1 MVEKKSIDLLI
12 DNGTVVTIDKDR
24 RVIRHGAVAI
34 KKNKIKE
41 VGKARLLK
49 AKYSAKRVY
58 DAKNKLITP
67 GLINSHL
74 HFYHHMHRGL
84 SPETLNGLGWSDFVH
99 RRVAT
104 VVDPQDEIWGGLGTL
119 LETLKTG
126 VTTFL
131 EAGSYN
137 LAETIE
143 GVAKIGMRG
152 LMGRRSF
159 DHISQG
165 HDMLVDSTRKC
176 LSTNEAFMKDYQD
189 GVGLVKPCIVLVGMG
204 RCSDTLYRKSKEM
217 ADNYDTVL
225 HMHQANMLENIQE
238 SMALDGERPVEHLYN
253 IGALGSNVVMV
264 HMVHVNQKE
273 IGMLA
278 KSKANV
284 VHCPN
289 TAMKLSYGMAA
300 FGRFTEMSEAG
311 VNVAIGTDASDCSNF
326 NDMVRLIYLAA
337 VTPKDYRYDPAAG
350 SAEKALE
357 MATINGA
364 IALNMEKEI
373 GSLEAGK
380 KADIAIYDM
389 QRPDWVPLYNELQNF
404 VYSAQGSSC
413 ESVIIDGNFVVEKG
427 KVLTIDE
434 DEVVDLVL
442 FQAKKM
448 LKNTKIPIYSPWKW
462 S

>member
-1 MVEKKSIDLLI
+1 MCIR
-12 DNGTVVTIDKDR
+12 DR
-24 RVIRHGAVAI
+24 
-34 KKNKIKE
+34 
-41 VGKARLLK
+41 
-49 AKYSAKRVY
+49 
-58 DAKNKLITP
+58 
-67 GLINSHL
+67 
-74 HFYHHMHRGL
+74 
-84 SPETLNGLGWSDFVH
+84 SDFVH

-204 RCSDTLYRKSKEM
+204 RCSDTLYRKSKDM
-217 ADNYDTVL
+217 ADNYGTVL

-238 SMALDGERPVEHLYN
+238 SMALHGERPVEHLYN

-284 VHCPN
+284 VH
-289 TAMKLSYGMAA
+289 LS
-300 FGRFTEMSEAG
+300 
-311 VNVAIGTDASDCSNF
+311 
-326 NDMVRLIYLAA
+326 LIH
-337 VTPKDYRYDPAAG
+337 
-350 SAEKALE
+350 
-357 MATINGA
+357 I
-364 IALNMEKEI
+364 
-373 GSLEAGK
+373 
-380 KADIAIYDM
+380 
-389 QRPDWVPLYNELQNF
+389 
-404 VYSAQGSSC
+404 
-413 ESVIIDGNFVVEKG
+413 
-427 KVLTIDE
+427 
-434 DEVVDLVL
+434 
-442 FQAKKM
+442 
-448 LKNTKIPIYSPWKW
+448 
-462 S
+462 